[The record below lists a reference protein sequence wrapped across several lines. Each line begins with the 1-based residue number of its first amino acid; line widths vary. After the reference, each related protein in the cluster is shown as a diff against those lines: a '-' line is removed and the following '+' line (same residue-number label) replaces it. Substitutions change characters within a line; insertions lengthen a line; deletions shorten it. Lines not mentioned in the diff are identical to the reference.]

1 MPTTEDRLRRIE
13 DQLAIQELA
22 HLYGFVMDERD
33 LEGLG
38 SLFTADAHLGSADG
52 VFDVHGLETI
62 AKTYQARYDALGATH
77 HFIHSVLTRFDE
89 QDPDSARGVVS
100 GHAEV
105 VREGETM
112 WVALRYHDVY
122 RRTGNGW
129 RIAERVMGYMYY
141 LPVTDY
147 VETMKAG
154 DRSLLYGDARPA
166 DWPSVLHGHDLDW
179 LRAFYGGRGDDH
191 GVGVAEVDRHGGREA
206 GA

>member
-1 MPTTEDRLRRIE
+1 MSTSTQQTSTEDRLRRIE
-13 DQLAIQELA
+13 DKIALQELA

-33 LEGLG
+33 LEGLD
-38 SLFTADAHLGSADG
+38 SLFTVDAHLGSADG
-52 VFDVHGLETI
+52 VFNADGLETI

-77 HFIHSVLTRFDE
+77 HFIHSVITRFDD
-89 QDPDSARGVVS
+89 QDPDVATGLVS

-112 WVALRYHDVY
+112 VVALRYHDRY
-122 RRTGNGW
+122 RRTEHGW

-147 VETMKAG
+147 VETMKTD
-154 DRSLLYGDARPA
+154 DRSLVYGDPRPA

-179 LRAFYGGRGDDH
+179 LRAFYRARG
-191 GVGVAEVDRHGGREA
+191 
-206 GA
+206 